1 MKLSFMTLGCP
12 EWDLQTV
19 IERAVEYGYDGVDF
33 RGLQDEIDVTVL
45 PEFTSGVADTRRRFD
60 EAGLQVCTISS
71 SLRVCDPERRSENLD
86 EAKRTLE
93 MAGGLGVENVRV
105 FGGGPVP
112 DIGHE
117 EAAKIGV
124 ETMEAVLA
132 LDGADSVRWLF
143 ETHDH
148 WIRSDDCKLLLSR
161 ITAPAFGALWDIG
174 HTSRVGGE
182 TPEQS
187 FAAFGDR
194 IGYAHIKDAI
204 YDPDH
209 PQAMDDGWRYVP
221 AGTGSL
227 PLAAG
232 IALLRR
238 NGYTGWVTFEHEKR
252 WHPEL
257 PEPEQAFPH
266 FIEWFRSL

>member
-19 IERAVEYGYDGVDF
+19 IDRAVEYGYQGVDF
-33 RGLQDEIDVTVL
+33 RGLRDEIDVTTL
-45 PEFTSGVADTRRRFD
+45 PEFTTGVADTRRRFD
-60 EAGLQVCTISS
+60 DAGLRVCTISS
-71 SLRVCDPERRSENLD
+71 SLRVCDPERRGENLD
-86 EAKRTLE
+86 EARRTLE
-93 MAGGLGVENVRV
+93 VAASLDVENVRV
-105 FGGGPVP
+105 FGGGPVEE
-112 DIGHE
+112 IGHE
-117 EAAKIGV
+117 KAADIGV
-124 ETMEAVLA
+124 ETMGAVLD

-148 WIRSDDCKLLLSR
+148 WIRSSDCALLLSR
-161 ITAPAFGALWDIG
+161 ITSPSFGALWDIG

-182 TPEQS
+182 SPEQT

-194 IGYAHIKDAI
+194 IGYAHIKDAV
-204 YDPDH
+204 YDPSH

-232 IALLRR
+232 LTLLRQA
-238 NGYTGWVTFEHEKR
+238 GYTGWVTFEHEKR

-257 PEPEQAFPH
+257 PEPEVAFPQ

>member
-19 IERAVEYGYDGVDF
+19 IDRAVEYGYQGVDF
-33 RGLQDEIDVTVL
+33 RGLRDEIDVTTL
-45 PEFTSGVADTRRRFD
+45 PEFTTGVADTRRRFD
-60 EAGLQVCTISS
+60 DAGLRVCTISS
-71 SLRVCDPERRSENLD
+71 SLRVCDPERRGENLD
-86 EAKRTLE
+86 EARRTLE
-93 MAGGLGVENVRV
+93 VAANLDVENVRV
-105 FGGGPVP
+105 FGGGPVEE
-112 DIGHE
+112 IGHE
-117 EAAKIGV
+117 KAADIGV
-124 ETMEAVLA
+124 ETMGAVLD

-148 WIRSDDCKLLLSR
+148 WIRSSDCALLLSR
-161 ITAPAFGALWDIG
+161 ITSPSFGALWDIG

-182 TPEQS
+182 SPEQT

-194 IGYAHIKDAI
+194 IGYAHIKDAV
-204 YDPDH
+204 YDPNH

-232 IALLRR
+232 LTLLRQA
-238 NGYTGWVTFEHEKR
+238 GYTGWVTFEHEKR

-257 PEPEQAFPH
+257 AEPEVAFPQ